1 MRALIFVAGLL
12 VSQWGYADQVENRQT
27 LDAAEQSYMTGD
39 FQSAIE
45 KYRAV
50 VDSGIKQGNV
60 FYNLGLSY
68 LRTGESG
75 RGMAALLIA
84 RDLRPRDP
92 DIAFNIEIALKKITD
107 KVAATPPRSDWVQTL
122 AIAFEWMTYR
132 EWFWLYTGLSIVM
145 FGMSIFYLLRMV
157 RFKMFWVWFLS
168 GVVVQIILLLF
179 GIMEQTRW
187 KPAAI
192 ISSEVACYSGPT
204 SAASQVLFKLHQG
217 TPVWLAEG
225 DGDWYKIYLSDNK
238 TAWLEANHIESFVK
252 PKRKRE
258 EPAT

>member
-1 MRALIFVAGLL
+1 MRALIFVLGLL
-12 VSQWGYADQVENRQT
+12 GSHWAYADLVENRLA
-27 LDAAEQSYMTGD
+27 LDSAEQAYMTGD

-50 VDSGIKQGNV
+50 VDSGLKQGDV

-92 DIAFNIEIALKKITD
+92 DIAFNIEVALKKITD
-107 KVAATPPRSDWVQTL
+107 KVAATPPRTDLLQTM
-122 AIAFEWMTYR
+122 AIVFEWMTYR
-132 EWFWLYTGLSIVM
+132 EWFWLHIGLSVAV
-145 FGMSIFYLLRMV
+145 FGLAVFYLLRMG
-157 RFKMFWVWFLS
+157 RFKIFWMWFLC

-179 GIMEQTRW
+179 GFMEQKRW

-192 ISSEVACYSGPT
+192 VSPEVSCYSGPT

-238 TAWLEANHIESFVK
+238 TAWLEASHIESFIK
-252 PKRKRE
+252 SKRKRE